1 MEYYFENNKELNKF
15 SMVFDI
21 TSFLWLEEQ
30 ELMHER
36 EKIIHLKD
44 ETMFLIFILLHISLE
59 QKNDCFWKS
68 LVLEVVIQLV
78 RMTNV
83 ITEKT
88 TFQEKCSHWEENGVR
103 FLTQLLHTQMLVQG
117 YFKLKEKCKSPDTV
131 GILMTTWPPALF
143 CAAPV

>member
-1 MEYYFENNKELNKF
+1 MNLCMKEKKYL
-15 SMVFDI
+15 
-21 TSFLWLEEQ
+21 
-30 ELMHER
+30 
-36 EKIIHLKD
+36 IHLKD
-44 ETMFLIFILLHISLE
+44 EAMFLKFILLYISLE
-59 QKNDCFWKS
+59 QRNDCFWKR

-103 FLTQLLHTQMLVQG
+103 FLTQLLHTQLLVQG
-117 YFKLKEKCKSPDTV
+117 HFKLKEKCKSPDTV

-143 CAAPV
+143 YAAPV